1 MDFTSTKITPR
12 EKVLTI
18 VCSNVFALD
27 EFVLTIFGLSVE
39 ILASSFLL
47 QQLGE
52 CFLRKQ

>member
-1 MDFTSTKITPR
+1 MDFTSTKISTR

-27 EFVLTIFGLSVE
+27 EFVVTIFGLSVE
-39 ILASSFLL
+39 ILSSSFLL
-47 QQLGE
+47 QLLGE